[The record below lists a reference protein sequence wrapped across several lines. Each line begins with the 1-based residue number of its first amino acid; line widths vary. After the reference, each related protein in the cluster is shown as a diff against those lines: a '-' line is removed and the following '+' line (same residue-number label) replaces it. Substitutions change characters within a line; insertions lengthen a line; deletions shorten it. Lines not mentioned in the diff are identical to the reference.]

1 MMSVTEKYKV
11 FCADLAARRLGA
23 FEELLNTPVTR
34 VEELRATSI
43 LQQIL
48 GGD

>member
-11 FCADLAARRLGA
+11 FCADLANRRLGA